1 MATDPTAAGPV
12 TVPAA
17 AYQPLPNPMTV
28 VGPQF
33 CAQYPVDLVIVK
45 KMMTI
50 SDGNFAV
57 TDVNGSVIFKVK
69 GTLLSLRDHRVLLD
83 AAGKPIV
90 SLQSK
95 VPSII
100 SLFFLRIG
108 TFFLQNTWRFDV
120 SYWLI
125 QMLSMHRRW
134 QVFRGE
140 SSDPKDLLFST
151 KLSSIIQL
159 KTGLDVFLAAN
170 TKEEICDFKLKGSW
184 FDRSCT
190 VYAGNSNTII
200 AQVRS
205 KIISRQYYFNLTN
218 FPPFFKGWFEF
229 EIISKFFHS

>member
-1 MATDPTAAGPV
+1 MSDGQEGITRCSTKASPLAFTPSRRDSSNNQTLNLNPFTMATDPTAAGPV

-17 AYQPLPNPMTV
+17 AYQPLPNPITV

-45 KMMTI
+45 KVMTI

-108 TFFLQNTWRFDV
+108 TFFSAKYV
-120 SYWLI
+120 
-125 QMLSMHRRW
+125 
-134 QVFRGE
+134 
-140 SSDPKDLLFST
+140 
-151 KLSSIIQL
+151 
-159 KTGLDVFLAAN
+159 
-170 TKEEICDFKLKGSW
+170 
-184 FDRSCT
+184 T
-190 VYAGNSNTII
+190 V
-200 AQVRS
+200 
-205 KIISRQYYFNLTN
+205 
-218 FPPFFKGWFEF
+218 
-229 EIISKFFHS
+229 